1 MKKNIIFLMVLFVN
15 VLVFSQKTN
24 SDTTEMCI
32 PYPVAKKI
40 LIDLNNYDKLQEVS
54 KTYKEEIY
62 QLSKKVDLLK
72 KENESW
78 EKEDNLNAEIISE
91 KNKAIDIYKSENE
104 DLKKENKRL
113 KTKNGLYN
121 IISAIIIAPLTYLV
135 ITK

>member
-32 PYPVAKKI
+32 PYSVAKKI

-78 EKEDNLNAEIISE
+78 EKEDNLNREI
-91 KNKAIDIYKSENE
+91 
-104 DLKKENKRL
+104 
-113 KTKNGLYN
+113 KNGLYN
-121 IISAIIIAPLTYLV
+121 IISAIIIVPLTYLA